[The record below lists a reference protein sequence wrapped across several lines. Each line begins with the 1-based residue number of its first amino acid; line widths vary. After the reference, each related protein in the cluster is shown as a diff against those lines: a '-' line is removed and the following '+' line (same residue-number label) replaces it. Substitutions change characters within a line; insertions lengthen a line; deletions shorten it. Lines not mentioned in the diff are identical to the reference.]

1 MVDQE
6 YLLDDDAM
14 RNFIIN
20 GYVKVQTDF
29 PAAFH
34 ENVYQQIEDMFET
47 HGNLGNNIL
56 PLIPE
61 IQEVLS
67 HPVVHGAMTSV
78 LGPNYVLHPH
88 RYCHFNRPQSDGQG
102 FHKDSYEGD
111 EQIRRHR
118 CRWTMAFYYPQ
129 DTTEDMG
136 PTAVL
141 PASQYYDTHESAHA
155 QPELPLC
162 GTAGTVTIV
171 HYDLWHR
178 AMANLSDKKRH
189 MVKFLFLRLD
199 EPTHPFWNNAD
210 PNWKQPA
217 SGAFSD
223 KHEHVWKQLWNWYR
237 GGSNGTGNG
246 AGSSNDSEVSALI
259 EALDAD
265 DENVRLNAAYAFGDS
280 GASAVA
286 PLIRAL
292 HSDSDDVRRHATFA
306 LGTMGASP
314 VPALIDALAEDNES
328 IRSSAA
334 YAFADIGQPARDAV
348 PQLTQALRDESE
360 WVRRHAAEAL
370 GVIGQSMVEEGDD
383 SFLSTHSVPA
393 LVDLLGDD
401 HYWIRDNAAR
411 SLAKMGPIA
420 QAAMPALL
428 TTLDDENRYVRF
440 HAALALKQLGTSEAR
455 ELLFDH
461 LFTSRWCPLTSQGSA
476 Y

>member
-1 MVDQE
+1 MIDKE

-20 GYVKVQTDF
+20 GYVKVQADF
-29 PAAFH
+29 PAQFH
-34 ENVYQQIEDMFET
+34 ENVYQQIEEMFEK

-61 IQEVLS
+61 IQDVLS
-67 HPVVHGAMTSV
+67 HPVVHGAMTSI
-78 LGPNYVLHPH
+78 LGQNYVLHPH
-88 RYCHFNRPQSDGQG
+88 RYCHFNRPKSDGQG

-118 CRWTMAFYYPQ
+118 CRWAMAFYYPQ

-178 AMANLSDKKRH
+178 AMANLSDKRRH

-199 EPTHPFWNNAD
+199 EPTQPSWNSEN
-210 PNWKQPA
+210 PHWKQPI

-223 KHEHVWKQLWNWYR
+223 KHQLMWKRLWNWYR
-237 GGSNGTGNG
+237 GETNGTRNG
-246 AGSSNDSEVSALI
+246 VESSSGSDVSALI
-259 EALDAD
+259 EALQAD
-265 DENVRLNAAYAFGDS
+265 DENVRLNAAYAFGDN
-280 GASAVA
+280 GASAVS
-286 PLIRAL
+286 PLIDTL
-292 HSDSDDVRRHATFA
+292 YDSSDDVRRHATFA
-306 LGTMGASP
+306 LGTMGASA
-314 VPALIDALAEDNES
+314 VPALVKALAHENES
-328 IRSSAA
+328 IRTSAA
-334 YAFADIGQPARDAV
+334 YALSDIGQPAQDAV
-348 PQLTQALRDESE
+348 PQLTQALRDKSE

-370 GVIGQSMVEEGDD
+370 GVIGQSMVEEGD
-383 SFLSTHSVPA
+383 SAFLSTNSVPA
-393 LVDLLGDD
+393 LVALLEDD
-401 HYWIRDNAAR
+401 HYWVRDNALR
-411 SLAKMGPIA
+411 SLAKIGPIA
-420 QAAMPALL
+420 QTAMPALL
-428 TTLDDENRYVRF
+428 RTLDDENRYVRF
-440 HAALALKQLGTSEAR
+440 HAALALKQLGTPEAR

-461 LFTSRWCPLTSQGSA
+461 LFTSRWCSLTSQDSA